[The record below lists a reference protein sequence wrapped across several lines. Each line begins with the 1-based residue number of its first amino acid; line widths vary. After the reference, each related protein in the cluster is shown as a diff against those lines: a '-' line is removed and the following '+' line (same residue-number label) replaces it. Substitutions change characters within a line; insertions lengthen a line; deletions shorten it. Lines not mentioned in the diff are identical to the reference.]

1 MKIAGLILACCL
13 LSLAMP
19 GEAAEDVKLNLTEV
33 VKPLVLVSSMDLI
46 GLENVSVIADYYGD
60 LDFESS
66 TRLRLNPEK
75 KYILLIVEAMEE

>member
-19 GEAAEDVKLNLTEV
+19 GEAAEEARINLTEL
-33 VKPLVLVSSMDLI
+33 VKPFVLINSMDLVGI
-46 GLENVSVIADYYGD
+46 ENVSVIADYVGD
-60 LDFESS
+60 MDFEAS

-75 KYILLIVEAMEE
+75 KYIVIVVEVQEE

>member
-19 GEAAEDVKLNLTEV
+19 GEAAEEARINLTEL
-33 VKPLVLVSSMDLI
+33 VKPMVLINSMDLI
-46 GLENVSVIADYYGD
+46 GIENISVIADYYGD

-66 TRLRLNPEK
+66 TRLGLNPEK
-75 KYILLIVEAMEE
+75 KYIILVVEVMP